1 MSPRRKKIEEISSKR
16 ANERTILSN
25 RWLKRKRGRPEVGL
39 SPENEAA
46 RTPNRVEDEYID
58 TARLIRNSL

>member
-25 RWLKRKRGRPEVGL
+25 RWLKRKRGRPEVNL